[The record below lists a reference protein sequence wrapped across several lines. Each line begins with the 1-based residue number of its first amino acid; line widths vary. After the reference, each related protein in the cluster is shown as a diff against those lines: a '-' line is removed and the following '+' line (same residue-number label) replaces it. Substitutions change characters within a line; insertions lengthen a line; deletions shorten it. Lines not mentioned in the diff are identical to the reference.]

1 MWVNLFK
8 LVTNFKFQPLVA
20 LPSLC
25 LVIFCACFFLS
36 SAIAAETITAV
47 KSVDIRPYKRALKG
61 FKEVLPGHVEEYVLR
76 YKDSNGSARE
86 KVLLLVNGGKTDL
99 LFTLG
104 TEALDLVKDSFS
116 NIPVIFSFVLNPKEV
131 IGKAF
136 VDNPNLHGISMNIP
150 PIEQF
155 KILQQ
160 AVPRA
165 KRIGVV
171 YDPLKTGG
179 QIAEAIES
187 AKSLGMH
194 IVPQKIASSE
204 EAIDAIDRMEGNVD
218 AIWMV
223 PDTTAITRESMK
235 YILLFSFRNDLPLIG
250 LSEKYVKNGAL
261 FALSFDSED
270 IGRQAGEIAEKILDG
285 KAVNSLGIR
294 SPRLLKLSIN
304 VRTAEKIGLNVP
316 EKLVKMADKI
326 Y

>member
-1 MWVNLFK
+1 VSLFK
-8 LVTNFKFQPLVA
+8 LVLNFRFQSLTA
-20 LPSLC
+20 LSLQSVV
-25 LVIFCACFFLS
+25 LFCALFFLS
-36 SAIAAETITAV
+36 SSITAETIAAV
-47 KSVDIRPYKRALKG
+47 KSVDIRPYKRAIKG

-76 YKDSNGSARE
+76 YKGSNGEIRE

-104 TEALDLVKDSFS
+104 TEALDLVKDNFADV
-116 NIPVIFSFVLNPKEV
+116 PVIFSFVLNPLQVVGSELIKS
-131 IGKAF
+131 
-136 VDNPNLHGISMNIP
+136 PNLRGISMTIP
-150 PIEQF
+150 PVEQF

-160 AVPRA
+160 AVPKAR
-165 KRIGVV
+165 RIGVV
-171 YDPLKTGG
+171 YDPSKTGA
-179 QIAEAIES
+179 QVAEAFKS
-187 AKSLGMH
+187 AKKLGMQ
-194 IVPQKIASSE
+194 IVPQAISSSE
-204 EAIDAIDRMEGNVD
+204 EAIDAIDRLEGNVD

-235 YILLFSFRNDLPLIG
+235 YVLLFSFRNGLPLIG

-285 KAVNSLGIR
+285 KGVDTAGIY

-304 VRTAEKIGLNVP
+304 IKTAEKIGLSVP
-316 EKLVKMADKI
+316 EKLVRMADKV